1 MEKEEF
7 DTVILCNGE
16 FPTHPKALEILH
28 NAKYLCCCDGAAEEC
43 LAHGI
48 CPDAIVGD
56 GDSLPKE
63 LKERY
68 ADIVHIVKEQEFN
81 DMTKATR
88 FCKNRGPRIAYLGAT
103 GKREDHTVGNI
114 FLLPFYLEEEHV
126 EPVMFTDH
134 GVFIPAKGTR
144 TLRFLCKAAGKHL
157 QHQLHKAVEREPALA
172 ELRLQADLAR
182 NAQRGC
188 RDNVYDERRRR
199 VSDVFKLPM
208 TVF

>member
-1 MEKEEF
+1 MREMEKEEF
-7 DTVILCNGE
+7 DAVILCNGE
-16 FPTHPKALEILH
+16 FPTHPKALEVLH

-56 GDSLPKE
+56 GDSLPKA

-103 GKREDHTVGNI
+103 GKREDHTETSSCCRSI
-114 FLLPFYLEEEHV
+114 WRRSTLSPSCLRTTASSFLP
-126 EPVMFTDH
+126 
-134 GVFIPAKGTR
+134 
-144 TLRFLCKAAGKHL
+144 KAHAPSL
-157 QHQLHKAVEREPALA
+157 LMQSSR
-172 ELRLQADLAR
+172 
-182 NAQRGC
+182 
-188 RDNVYDERRRR
+188 
-199 VSDVFKLPM
+199 
-208 TVF
+208 

>member
-1 MEKEEF
+1 MREMEKEEF
-7 DTVILCNGE
+7 DAVILCNGE

-126 EPVMFTDH
+126 KPVMFTDH

-144 TLRFLCKAAGKHL
+144 TFASYAKQQVSIFNISCTKLSSENLRWQSYAYKQMWQGTLNEAVGTTFTMKGDGVYLMFLNF
-157 QHQLHKAVEREPALA
+157 Q
-172 ELRLQADLAR
+172 
-182 NAQRGC
+182 
-188 RDNVYDERRRR
+188 
-199 VSDVFKLPM
+199 
-208 TVF
+208 